1 MNVGERIK
9 ELRVKAGYTQN
20 GLALWA
26 GMSQT
31 HLRRVELGQSG
42 ITVEH
47 LEILCDALGVS
58 LKEFFDVDVGGDEF
72 SSVISKLSPKQ
83 KQLLLE
89 FVKSL

>member
-1 MNVGERIK
+1 MKVGERIK
-9 ELRVKAGYTQN
+9 ELRLKAGYTQN

-58 LKEFFDVDVGGDEF
+58 LKDFFDVDGNGDEF
-72 SSVISKLSPKQ
+72 SAVVSKLSPKQ

-89 FVKSL
+89 FIKSI